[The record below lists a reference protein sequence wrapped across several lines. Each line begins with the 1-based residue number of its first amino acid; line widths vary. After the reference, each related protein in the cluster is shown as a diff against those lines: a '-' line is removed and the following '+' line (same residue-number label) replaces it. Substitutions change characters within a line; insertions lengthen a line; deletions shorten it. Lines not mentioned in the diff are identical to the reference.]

1 VTRVFVICVPEDS
14 RSFDRLAEQARGA
27 KLAVEFD
34 RMQVKEPW
42 IPAWKG
48 QARTRIFKCNGAI
61 VLLSKNTNKGG
72 LAWELECARAVDLPL
87 LGIQAD
93 KHEKGFVP
101 QELTDCPVLEWN
113 WPDIQ
118 RFIQELGKAPG
129 ARSLS

>member
-14 RSFDRLAEQARGA
+14 RLFDRLGEQARSA
-27 KLAVEFD
+27 RLQVEFD

-48 QARTRIFKCNGAI
+48 QARTRIFKCSGAI

-72 LAWELECARAVDLPL
+72 LAWELECARAVDLPM
-87 LGIQAD
+87 LGIHAD
-93 KHEKGFVP
+93 KIEKGSVP
-101 QELTDCPVLEWN
+101 AELTECPVLEWN

-118 RFIQELGKAPG
+118 RFIQGLGKAAG
-129 ARSLS
+129 A

>member
-14 RSFDRLAEQARGA
+14 RLFDRLGEQARSA
-27 KLAVEFD
+27 RLQVEFD

-72 LAWELECARAVDLPL
+72 LAWELECARAVDLPM

-93 KHEKGFVP
+93 KIEKGSVP
-101 QELTDCPVLEWN
+101 QELIDSPVLEWS

-118 RFIQELGKAPG
+118 RFIQGLGKAAG
-129 ARSLS
+129 A